1 MGDNDI
7 VAVTAVPPAF
17 TADDDIAAGGSHN
30 RRTARIGQIN
40 AVVSVQALGFAAAVN
55 RP

>member
-7 VAVTAVPPAF
+7 VAVTAVPTAF

-30 RRTARIGQIN
+30 RRAAMSAQVN
-40 AVVSVQALGFAAAVN
+40 AVVSVQALGLVTAIN
-55 RP
+55 RS